1 VCHVTHLGEQV
12 PLDVVVAVRDHRAVQ
27 AEDHPVHRHGRPELR
42 KDLVAELLVG
52 VLPETKLTGM
62 AQNPSY

>member
-1 VCHVTHLGEQV
+1 
-12 PLDVVVAVRDHRAVQ
+12 VRDHRAVQ

-62 AQNPSY
+62 AQNPSS